1 MSAFASRYI
10 DVRKASLW
18 SPGNKSGGNVYGWLA
33 TLANAS
39 DFVRPTP
46 SLAVV
51 VGLKRGFEFRQ
62 HLEQIPHQPDV
73 RDLEARRLCI
83 LVNRHDRAGVLDA
96 GQVLDGAADA
106 DLDVQ
111 VTGDDLAGLAVT
123 LFFGHLTGL

>member
-73 RDLEARRLCI
+73 RDLEDRRFGI
-83 LVNRHDRAGVLDA
+83 LVDRSDRAGVLDA
-96 GQVLDGAADA
+96 GQVLDGAADDDRA
-106 DLDVQ
+106 VQ
-111 VTGDDLAGLAVT
+111 FRGEDLAGLAV
-123 LFFGHLTGL
+123 LQFV